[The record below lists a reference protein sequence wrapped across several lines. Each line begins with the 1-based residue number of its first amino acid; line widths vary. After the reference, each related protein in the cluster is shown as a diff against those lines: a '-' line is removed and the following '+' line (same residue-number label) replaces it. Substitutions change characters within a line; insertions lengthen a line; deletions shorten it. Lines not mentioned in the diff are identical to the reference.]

1 MSTAPDIEVIGLSKH
16 FGPVNAVN
24 DLTFSVEPGQVCGL
38 LGPNG
43 AGKTTT
49 VRMVVGLIGANA
61 GRARLLGEDVRPSA
75 PVLRRVGLLVEK
87 PAFVPYLSG
96 MRNLRLHWA
105 AGGDPWP
112 PVGLDEAIE
121 LANLGDAIDRKVK
134 GYSQGMRQ
142 RLGIAQALMHNPEL
156 LVLDEPTNGMD
167 PAETRRMRVGLAALQ
182 SRGTTV
188 LLSSHLLA
196 EVEQICSHVLVVDH
210 GTLVAAGT
218 VADIIGSSQ
227 SATIEV
233 DDGARAATVL
243 RALPGV
249 ANVSVDDRTLVV
261 DLDGV
266 RRSDVVAALVH
277 AGIAVESVIP
287 KRRLEDAYLS
297 IVQDE
302 T

>member
-1 MSTAPDIEVIGLSKH
+1 
-16 FGPVNAVN
+16 
-24 DLTFSVEPGQVCGL
+24 
-38 LGPNG
+38 
-43 AGKTTT
+43 
-49 VRMVVGLIGANA
+49 
-61 GRARLLGEDVRPSA
+61 
-75 PVLRRVGLLVEK
+75 
-87 PAFVPYLSG
+87 
-96 MRNLRLHWA
+96 
-105 AGGDPWP
+105 
-112 PVGLDEAIE
+112 
-121 LANLGDAIDRKVK
+121 
-134 GYSQGMRQ
+134 MRQ

-167 PAETRRMRVGLAALQ
+167 PAETRRMRVGLAELH

-218 VADIIGSSQ
+218 VADIIGPSQ

-233 DDGARAATVL
+233 DDPARAVSVL
-243 RALPGV
+243 QSMPGV
-249 ANVSVDDRTLVV
+249 SQPTVDDRTIVV
-261 DLDGV
+261 ELDGI

-277 AGIAVESVIP
+277 GGVAVESVIP

-302 T
+302 P

>member
-1 MSTAPDIEVIGLSKH
+1 MTSPAAIEAIGLSKR
-16 FGPVNAVN
+16 FGAVHAVN
-24 DLTFSVEPGQVCGL
+24 DLTFTVEPGQVCGL

-49 VRMVVGLIGANA
+49 VRMIVGLINANA
-61 GRARLLGEDVRPSA
+61 GHARLLGEEARPSA

-87 PAFVPYLSG
+87 PSFVPYLSG
-96 MRNLRLHWA
+96 MRNLKLHWM
-105 AGGDPWP
+105 AGGDTWP
-112 PVGLDEAIE
+112 PPGLDDAIE

-167 PAETRRMRVGLAALQ
+167 PAETRRMRVGLSELH

-210 GTLVAAGT
+210 GTLVAGGT

-233 DDGARAATVL
+233 DDVTTATNVVRAMK
-243 RALPGV
+243 GV
-249 ANVSVDDRTLVV
+249 TSVSADDHTLAVE
-261 DLDGV
+261 LDGI
-266 RRSDVVAALVH
+266 RRSEVVAALVH
-277 AGIAVESVIP
+277 AGIAVESVVP

-297 IVQDE
+297 IVQDDA
-302 T
+302 